1 LTPCVGLRLAAPV
14 SLRIEHVTNGPALS
28 DWQFVHNEI
37 IPTDVLPLDVI
48 RERARRR
55 RLTVAYDGDVPVG
68 CATVRPPE
76 DETPQDDTPAATL
89 IVRVLPA
96 YRRQGF
102 GEQFYLAEL
111 PHARALADSVE
122 TVVLESNQD
131 GLRFALAHGFVET
144 ERYLLPGDT
153 IPFITL
159 RSADR

>member
-1 LTPCVGLRLAAPV
+1 M
-14 SLRIEHVTNGPALS
+14 SLRIEHVTDGPALA

-37 IPTDVLPLDVI
+37 IPTDPLSLDVI
-48 RERARRR
+48 RGRAQRR

-76 DETPQDDTPAATL
+76 DETPAATL

-96 YRRQGF
+96 HRRQGF
-102 GEQFYLAEL
+102 GEQLYLAEL
-111 PHARALADSVE
+111 PHAQALADSVE

-159 RSADR
+159 RSADC

>member
-1 LTPCVGLRLAAPV
+1 LTSRVALRLAAAV
-14 SLRIEHVTNGPALS
+14 SLRIEHVTDGPALS

-37 IPTDVLPLDVI
+37 IPTDPLPLDVI
-48 RERARRR
+48 RERAQRR

-76 DETPQDDTPAATL
+76 DETPAATL

-96 YRRQGF
+96 HRRQGF
-102 GEQFYLAEL
+102 GDQLYRAEL
-111 PHARALADSVE
+111 AHAQALADSVE